1 MSFFEKNTAPSH
13 LPAKV
18 KNVLRDYKRRVE
30 SGEIM
35 LKRPRTTTE
44 KQALGHKIASLES
57 YLLRKRTQKQRS
69 EEEENEILRKGSVLK
84 RLKMDYESMQD

>member
-13 LPAKV
+13 LPANI
-18 KNVLRDYKRRVE
+18 KNKLRDYKRRVE

-44 KQALGHKIASLES
+44 KQALGNKIVSLES

-69 EEEENEILRKGSVLK
+69 EEEENEILRKESVLK